1 MMASIPSRVSDR
13 FIKQITRFKRILN
26 KAYDRDVNEA
36 DTVQIVVDI
45 LADVFGYDKYDDITS
60 EYAIRNTYC
69 DLAVK
74 IDDDVKYLIEVKSIS
89 TDLKDS
95 HLQQAINY
103 GANEGIKW
111 VILTNGYIWQVYNI
125 RLKKAIHYDKIFE
138 LNFDEISARKKEDQ
152 EKLFLLAKE
161 GLSKDVISNFHERV
175 KCVNRFV
182 ISSVLLNKFGL
193 DLVKREL
200 RRLSP
205 GLKID
210 NQEIEDI
217 VRNDII
223 KRNILDSEEFND
235 AQKKVK
241 RTISKYSKS

>member
-1 MMASIPSRVSDR
+1 MASIPSKVSER
-13 FIKQITRFKRILN
+13 FVKQITRFKRILS
-26 KAYDRDVNEA
+26 KAYDRDINEA
-36 DTVQIVVDI
+36 DTVQIVVDM
-45 LADVFGYDKYDDITS
+45 LADIFGYDKFEDITS

-74 IDDDVKYLIEVKSIS
+74 IDNDVKYLIEVKSIS

-95 HLQQAINY
+95 HLQQAVNY
-103 GANEGIKW
+103 GANEGIQW

-125 RLKKAIHYDKIFE
+125 RLKKSIHHDKILE
-138 LNFDEISARKKEDQ
+138 LNFDELSGRKKEDQ

-161 GLSKDVISNFHERV
+161 GLSRDVISDFHERV
-175 KCVNRFV
+175 QCVNRFV

-200 RRLSP
+200 RRISP
-205 GLKID
+205 GLRID
-210 NQEIEDI
+210 NTEIESI
-217 VRNDII
+217 LRNDII
-223 KRNILDSEEFND
+223 KRNILDSEEFVD

-241 RTISKYSKS
+241 RTISKYTKQ